1 MGWQTEAV
9 ICICVKSIGPGFLV
23 ATLHFVIRG
32 LVTQDSEWQVT
43 SIIAFLC
50 PHYDTF
56 SLSLSSYADI
66 NRLPAARITEEYL

>member
-32 LVTQDSEWQVT
+32 LVTQTLRMASNK
-43 SIIAFLC
+43 
-50 PHYDTF
+50 HYRIP
-56 SLSLSSYADI
+56 LSAL
-66 NRLPAARITEEYL
+66 